1 MFFSLCTGQIKL
13 NWIFFLEETKE
24 EGCVYLDFLD
34 GNREMKND
42 FLIYFWCRVS
52 TKKSYIAY
60 AKAPV
65 SFNTRPVGFPRF
77 SWKILGHYNLKF
89 NTSDLQAISQN
100 FPIGIYRLSLNYN
113 VGSSYLRTF
122 FLAYTLPHRWKFVS
136 PSHFCIKRQ
145 FILLPIKLF
154 KSDVCTRWSKK
165 DYRISAP

>member
-1 MFFSLCTGQIKL
+1 MYGYWMVIIDGGCFFPLYGQIKL
-13 NWIFFLEETKE
+13 NWIFFLLEETKE

-100 FPIGIYRLSLNYN
+100 FPIYRLSLNYN
-113 VGSSYLRTF
+113 VGLRSSYLRTF
-122 FLAYTLPHRWKFVS
+122 FLAYVPPRWKFLS
-136 PSHFCIKRQ
+136 PSHFCIKSQ
-145 FILLPIKLF
+145 SITLPIKLF
-154 KSDVCTRWSKK
+154 
-165 DYRISAP
+165 